1 MDGCR
6 VSHEEYFNLTREL
19 QKKTKEVTNL
29 QKLLSDAQ
37 LAIFDERKELLKVLA
52 ENDALKSTFFF
63 FFFFFFFFYFFFFFF
78 FFFLY
83 IYKYIINF
91 ITIEEY
97 NNEL

>member
-37 LAIFDERKELLKVLA
+37 LAIFDERKELLRVLA
-52 ENDALKSTFFF
+52 ENDALKSKFHLI
-63 FFFFFFFFYFFFFFF
+63 
-78 FFFLY
+78 FFL
-83 IYKYIINF
+83 F
-91 ITIEEY
+91 I
-97 NNEL
+97 